1 MYRNKFQFCAKV
13 LFLLSLTLV
22 SMTTSAYSGYFTNL
36 VFNGY
41 IQDSSGDIDVG
52 MYSAPVVFDWNSD
65 GKKDLLV
72 GQRLNEYDS
81 NNNLVATHGYVSY
94 YENVGTNASPVFS
107 SPDYIEACNTVCNYL
122 DVIAGG

>member
-13 LFLLSLTLV
+13 FVVLSLTIM
-22 SMTTSAYSGYFTNL
+22 SMNTSAYADYLTNL

-52 MYSAPVVFDWNSD
+52 SFSVPVVYDWNSD

-72 GQRLNEYDS
+72 GQRFNDAS
-81 NNNLVATHGYVSY
+81 GAHGYVSFF
-94 YENVGTNASPVFS
+94 ENVGTNSLPLFNSPT
-107 SPDYIEACNTVCNYL
+107 YIEACNTVCNYL
-122 DVIAGG
+122 DAAAFG